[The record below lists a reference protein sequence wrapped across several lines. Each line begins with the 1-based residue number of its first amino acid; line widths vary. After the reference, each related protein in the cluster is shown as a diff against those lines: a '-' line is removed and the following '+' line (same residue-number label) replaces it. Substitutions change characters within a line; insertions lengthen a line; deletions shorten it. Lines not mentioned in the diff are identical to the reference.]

1 MIETI
6 LRERNPS
13 GVLPGDAYLAV
24 GINVSPYIAIYKKN
38 GDTFTR
44 LPNPATL
51 PTGIVFG
58 VVWNGSTHLCCS
70 HTNYPYVTVYKRA
83 GDTFT
88 KLADFT
94 TNEGATLSGGR
105 IAVNGAPGTGVS
117 SKMAY
122 TFTNPPRFKTVSI
135 SGDTFSVDANSATSL
150 AVTPS
155 LNTGIAYNVNSGSGN
170 YLAVATQGIFIFT
183 QGNPPVVISQSMP
196 TSITVRAVATNL
208 YDVLLTYGMT
218 DTIRFA
224 STSAGPTFGSY
235 SPPTLSWV
243 SNNPLNLAWDGYHA
257 QFLAAASFTSG
268 LRVSFWDTGSSFTTC
283 TFTGTVP
290 SPGGRGVAWSYSSIL
305 YLALASSASPF
316 IYIYKQDSY
325 LSTAFTK
332 LSDPGV
338 IPEGTC
344 NAVAFSDPI

>member
-1 MIETI
+1 
-6 LRERNPS
+6 
-13 GVLPGDAYLAV
+13 
-24 GINVSPYIAIYKKN
+24 
-38 GDTFTR
+38 
-44 LPNPATL
+44 
-51 PTGIVFG
+51 
-58 VVWNGSTHLCCS
+58 
-70 HTNYPYVTVYKRA
+70 VYKRA

-88 KLADFT
+88 KLANFT
-94 TNEGATLSGGR
+94 TNEGATFSGGR

-135 SGDTFSVDANSATSL
+135 SGDTFSVDANSATAL
-150 AVTPS
+150 ASTPS

-196 TSITVRAVATNL
+196 TTITVRAVATNL
-208 YDVLLTYGMT
+208 YDEFLTYGMG
-218 DTIRFA
+218 DAIRLA

-235 SPPTLSWV
+235 SPPTISWV
-243 SNNPLNLAWDGYHA
+243 GNNPSNLAWDGYFA
-257 QFLAAASFTSG
+257 QFLAAAATGSG
-268 LRVSFWDTGSSFTTC
+268 LLVRFWAGAATFVTC

-290 SPGGRGVAWSYSSIL
+290 TGGRGVAWSYSSIL
-305 YLALASSASPF
+305 YLALASSVSPF

-338 IPEGTC
+338 IPEGIC